1 MKFIQVVISL
11 IGIVGSILIG
21 GIFAL
26 SGLFQLLGVLDRES
40 MGINLIF
47 GFGVLFI
54 GCIVVPYLAKMF
66 FGTSKKQPSN
76 NGNSI
81 SNLFG
86 NIKEN
91 KEIVEREAI
100 EVKEESLKMDEMFN
114 DYKDNKKEGD

>member
-26 SGLFQLLGVLDRES
+26 SGLFQLLGVLDREG

-54 GCIVVPYLAKMF
+54 GCVVVPYLAKMF
-66 FGTSKKQPSN
+66 FGTGEKRPSN
-76 NGNSI
+76 NGNPI

-91 KEIVEREAI
+91 KEIVEREAL
-100 EVKEESLKMDEMFN
+100 EMKEDSLEINEMFN
-114 DYKDNKKEGD
+114 KYKKQ